1 MLILASGVAVAGP
14 QPAANSGF
22 DSYAGRIEL
31 RLARQHQSQSN
42 FLDGP
47 GASESGRKRLRGGE
61 VIVEKLSP
69 ANNPVLPGAML
80 HHWRGTA
87 FVNGA
92 LAADFE
98 RMMKDFNS
106 YPQYFASQVMQ
117 AHLLS
122 ERDDGRIDHLSA
134 SMRVRQK
141 HVITIV
147 MDTAYDVAFAHLDP
161 KHGYSTSRSTRI
173 AEVDSPGTSKE
184 HTLSSSDEHGF
195 LWRLNTYWSWEER
208 EGGLYMQIETVSLT
222 RSIPAGLG
230 WAVGPFVE
238 SVPRDSL
245 EFTLRSASKNL
256 RR

>member
-1 MLILASGVAVAGP
+1 
-14 QPAANSGF
+14 
-22 DSYAGRIEL
+22 
-31 RLARQHQSQSN
+31 
-42 FLDGP
+42 
-47 GASESGRKRLRGGE
+47 
-61 VIVEKLSP
+61 
-69 ANNPVLPGAML
+69 
-80 HHWRGTA
+80 
-87 FVNGA
+87 
-92 LAADFE
+92 
-98 RMMKDFNS
+98 
-106 YPQYFASQVMQ
+106 
-117 AHLLS
+117 
-122 ERDDGRIDHLSA
+122 
-134 SMRVRQK
+134 MRVRQK